1 MTAFTRLS
9 CLVEMS
15 IDSGVGQVDNAGY
28 GVHGPLHAKCVVPA
42 GCWRSSRPPSVSA
55 KRAITRHSL
64 DRCLRHMFPCRH
76 IMVYTVTVG
85 NCLSSFASFYQ
96 GLPSLSFVSVCA
108 RVWGSK
114 QKFFLTHTR
123 REFEKLT

>member
-1 MTAFTRLS
+1 MTAFTRSS

-15 IDSGVGQVDNAGY
+15 IDSGVGQVDIAGY

-64 DRCLRHMFPCRH
+64 DRCSRH
-76 IMVYTVTVG
+76 V
-85 NCLSSFASFYQ
+85 
-96 GLPSLSFVSVCA
+96 SLSTHHGLHSYCWQLSVIVCIILSGLALPQFRFCLCA
-108 RVWGSK
+108 RMGK
-114 QKFFLTHTR
+114 
-123 REFEKLT
+123 